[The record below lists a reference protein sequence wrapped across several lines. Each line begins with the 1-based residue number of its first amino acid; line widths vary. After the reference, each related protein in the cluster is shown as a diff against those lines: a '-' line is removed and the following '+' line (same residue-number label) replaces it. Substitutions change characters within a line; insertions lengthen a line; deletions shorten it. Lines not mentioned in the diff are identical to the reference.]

1 MKHLLIILIS
11 LLLLSSP
18 VIGNN
23 HKGETLYRWI
33 NPSGD
38 GYVWKGFGDKETHPV
53 YKGDVKNGK
62 PNGLGFII
70 FPDGNKYVGSWKN
83 GKKDGLGTFTWSWGG
98 KYVGSWKNGKVNS
111 QIQGSLTL
119 SDGSKFVGENM
130 NDKKWNGIFYDK
142 DGNITYKIVNGK
154 TIKQ

>member
-1 MKHLLIILIS
+1 MKHLLLIILS
-11 LLLLSSP
+11 FLLLSSP

-23 HKGETLYRWI
+23 HKGETLYLWETS
-33 NPSGD
+33 SGE
-38 GYVWKGFGDKETHPV
+38 VWKGFGEKDTNPKYQGEV
-53 YKGDVKNGK
+53 ENGV

-98 KYVGSWKNGKVNS
+98 KYVGSWKNGEVNS
-111 QIQGSLTL
+111 QIQGTLTL
-119 SDGSKFVGENM
+119 SDGSKFVGEY
-130 NDKKWNGIFYDK
+130 KYAKIWNGTFYDK